1 MNTSKILNRAFKVFR
16 RGDCPICNGAKKG
29 CKSLSDELVLCRD
42 FSANP
47 GSDWRYVKET
57 QDGTWGMWAWGKGD
71 DRRDSRPAY
80 RPKEPSAPSVP
91 SWDVPERDKGYQPIV
106 GNLTLQH
113 RLALRKRGLTDQEID
128 AFVDAGIVATWPGGQ
143 TVAGATLGL
152 PGVRPDGRLV
162 AWNTWAVFAHNV
174 DGQIIGGQYR
184 NDRDDTGKYKALSG
198 WGGASY
204 NVDGEQ
210 PLTVLGTTENGL
222 LNFAEGIGFKPA
234 IGWHHYGDVWVGC
247 IGTSWASSPKQLK
260 AIIDRHNITQAVLN
274 ADGGAIA
281 NPNIMRAYRR
291 LALLLQDWGITLL
304 VRWWGQ
310 TEKGSDVDEIAPEVY
325 HGAKLLTWAEF
336 EAMAP
341 TDHTK
346 AQRRQRARDTKALKR
361 QQTKARA
368 LAILTQALPTA
379 HRETRGGYL
388 PPLPP
393 LPEGFGGYALD
404 AGMGAGKTTTI
415 GRDIVEPTR
424 DDGGFN
430 AELFPRNSLGQQ
442 TTEKHGTIHVHD
454 LDKDPDSQQ
463 AFGYLARDKG
473 GVGLCVP
480 SIPRVLPHIPSD
492 PTVVIDEAMA
502 TFTEALEGGILKG
515 RYSEVI
521 EEFFDLIRSASTLT
535 ISESNLDAPTLALA
549 ERVSGKR
556 LMMIRHHSTA
566 ATYPIR
572 LAVGGSPNAMFG
584 QMAAQLLQ
592 GQRVWFCTT
601 SLDEAH
607 AWELWA
613 KDNGIKVKII
623 TGETNESDKFRDFFS
638 NPDKDL
644 EDDQTQFLI
653 TTQSVQTGLSV
664 ERYHFDAIYGYGPG
678 FAPEVIYQM
687 VGRYR
692 LPAPRYIWVPE
703 FIQPSRYER
712 PQKAS
717 ILEEIGHEMG
727 QWAGKGFA
735 PKPDTDQTL
744 IDEYLAARWEIRWAQ
759 KVIPGQALTLMF
771 ERAGQT
777 VTPWELGKDEAT
789 KELRAEYREK
799 LARIRSE
806 FHAGLTIDP
815 EVHTAEWAKAKRDD
829 GEATYRD
836 RCILR
841 KLSTL
846 EKFPGV
852 DWDNAEIW
860 YQAWFMPRQ
869 YEAGEQTH
877 GPIAPGASLWAE
889 CGSADTLIAMAD
901 DEAANIL
908 AQRLRSISLL
918 PDYGAKLAILAPMR
932 PLCEQIVAKGAT
944 SPHCP
949 LVKRLAAMAR
959 AVGDDL
965 FRYLRIVAGDD
976 HSDQAI
982 ANKILRK
989 FGLLVQRDTYR
1000 KVGRTRQWSYTV
1012 TAPPL
1017 WQTLVDARQR
1027 SLDALAAKV
1036 SSPVTDS
1043 LKTPF
1048 NKSVTPNPPD
1058 MAKPTHRWPLMGL
1071 EGWIDRIE
1079 AGVNAIFRTVSGAIF
1094 TVWQGE
1100 LEAIA

>member
-1 MNTSKILNRAFKVFR
+1 MSGFILFTKRNPCPVGGE
-16 RGDCPICNGAKKG
+16 GDKG
-29 CKSLSDELVLCRD
+29 CRQSKTTGMLFCRCP
-42 FSANP
+42 NP
-47 GSDWRYVKET
+47 NPVGLNFIGMDRNDLFALYVE
-57 QDGTWGMWAWGKGD
+57 GEGNGKRP
-71 DRRDSRPAY
+71 DRPVY
-80 RPKEPSAPSVP
+80 TPTEPSEP
-91 SWDVPERDKGYQPIV
+91 DVPGLHPEQRDKGYQPIT
-106 GNLTLQH
+106 GKLELGH
-113 RLALRKRGLTDQEID
+113 RVAIRKGRNISDKEQDALVSAGLLS
-128 AFVDAGIVATWPGGQ
+128 TWPGGQ
-143 TVAGATLGL
+143 TVAGAHVGL
-152 PGVRPDGRLV
+152 PGVKGNGRL
-162 AWNTWAVFAHNV
+162 AGWNTWGVFAKDLHGRIV
-174 DGQIIGGQYR
+174 GVQYR
-184 NDRDDTGKYKALSG
+184 NDRYPDRGKYLWASG
-198 WGGASY
+198 KDKGGAAPHI
-204 NVDGEQ
+204 DGEL
-210 PLTVLGTTENGL
+210 PLTFLGTPKNGVAEL
-222 LNFAEGIGFKPA
+222 AEGIGLKPGLGWLRYDGLW
-234 IGWHHYGDVWVGC
+234 IGAAGGQF
-247 IGTSWASSPKQLK
+247 ASSQKQLR
-260 AIIDRHNITQAVLN
+260 AALEFHSITQVILN

-281 NPNIMRAYRR
+281 NHGVMTQYRA
-291 LALLLQDWGITLL
+291 LANLLQDWGIPLK

-310 TEKGSDVDEIAPEVY
+310 VTKDDGDVDEIAPEVY